1 MGVQDIE
8 KKHIPVLL
16 NELVQAIEVRNDKQN
31 VIVDTTLGMAWHAN
45 KIIEKMNKW
54 DIFVWFDADIKNLE
68 LAKERL
74 WVAKNWKTVDNIKKI
89 RNRKGIEIFLINS
102 NFLNIKKELHKIWIQ
117 KITWIYYDLG
127 LSSLHIDEAER
138 WFSFM
143 KNWPLDMRFDKSNWR
158 TASDIVNSYDI
169 KRLREIF
176 WKYWEEPQ
184 SSKIAKL
191 IVEERKNKKFEKT
204 LELAEIISWWKEI
217 KSRIFQAIRI
227 EVNNELVN
235 LEKSLNDA
243 INLLEKD
250 WIVFVIS
257 FHSLE
262 DRIVKNI
269 FRNESKDC
277 ICEDLICSC
286 KHNKRLELLNKKP
299 ITPTEAEIKQNPRSH
314 SAKARRA
321 KKIDIIF

>member
-1 MGVQDIE
+1 
-8 KKHIPVLL
+8 VLL